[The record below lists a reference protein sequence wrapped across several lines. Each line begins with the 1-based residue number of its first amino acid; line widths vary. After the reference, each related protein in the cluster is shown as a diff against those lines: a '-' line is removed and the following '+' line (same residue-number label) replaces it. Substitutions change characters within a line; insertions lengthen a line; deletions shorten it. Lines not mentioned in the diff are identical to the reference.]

1 MLVAVKK
8 PPTEFV
14 IQGTIPEKFVNLLKK
29 DYGSAVTVEHDVKT
43 EDDGDELVDV
53 TEMEWN
59 NESEAKEKPGDTMR
73 FYRRLHK
80 MTQPA
85 LGALLG
91 VSKQKI
97 SNMENGIVPISRQTA
112 LKLEKIFKVRAG
124 RFI

>member
-1 MLVAVKK
+1 MLVAVKR

-14 IQGTIPEKFVNLLKK
+14 IQGNVPEKFISLLKK
-29 DYGSAVTVEHDVKT
+29 DYGSGVTVERDVKD
-43 EDDGDELVDV
+43 DDGYEIATESAWYKELK
-53 TEMEWN
+53 
-59 NESEAKEKPGDTMR
+59 AKETPGDNLR
-73 FYRRLHK
+73 SYRRLHK

-97 SNMENGIVPISRQTA
+97 SNMENGIIPISRKTA
-112 LKLEKIFKVRAG
+112 LELEKIFKVRAG

>member
-14 IQGTIPEKFVNLLKK
+14 VQGNIPDKFINLLKK
-29 DYGSAVTVEHDVKT
+29 DYGSAVTVEQDPAN
-43 EDDGDELVDV
+43 DDDEWVDV
-53 TEMEWN
+53 TEMEWYK
-59 NESEAKEKPGDTMR
+59 EAKARETPGGNLR

-85 LGALLG
+85 LGTLLG

-97 SNMENGIVPISRQTA
+97 SNMENGIIPISRQTA
-112 LKLEKIFKVRAG
+112 LRLEKIFKVRAG

>member
-1 MLVAVKK
+1 MLVAVKR

-14 IQGTIPEKFVNLLKK
+14 IQGNVPEKYINLLKK
-29 DYGSAVTVEHDVKT
+29 DYGSGVTVERDAKDDDDNYEIAT
-43 EDDGDELVDV
+43 EAAWYKELK
-53 TEMEWN
+53 
-59 NESEAKEKPGDTMR
+59 AKETPGDNLR
-73 FYRRLHK
+73 SYRRLHK

-97 SNMENGIVPISRQTA
+97 SNMENGIIPISRKTA
-112 LKLEKIFKVRAG
+112 LELEKIFKVRAG

>member
-1 MLVAVKK
+1 MLVAVKR

-14 IQGTIPEKFVNLLKK
+14 IQGNVPEKFINLLKK
-29 DYGSAVTVEHDVKT
+29 DYGSAVTVKRDAE
-43 EDDGDELVDV
+43 DGDDEYEIATEAAWFKELQ
-53 TEMEWN
+53 
-59 NESEAKEKPGDTMR
+59 AKKKPGDTLR

-85 LGALLG
+85 LGILLG

-97 SNMENGIVPISRQTA
+97 SNMENGIIPVSRQTA